1 MSSVVEI
8 YNMALGGIGVTQ
20 QVASATEA
28 STEAAACTLFYATC
42 RDRVLRDFDWAFARQ
57 YSTLGLV
64 AEDPNTDWAYAYR
77 YPSAAISIRGIVG
90 TTRTSTAPRIPY
102 TLGSDSSG
110 KLIYTDSAEAV
121 ARMTVRITDT
131 ELFDALFVS
140 ALAGLLGSKIAPPL
154 ARGPKLA
161 AAAYEMYLVDL
172 AAAQAAAGN
181 EEGQDPAPDAGSI
194 QARL

>member
-8 YNMALGGIGVTQ
+8 YNIALASLGVTQ
-20 QVASATEA
+20 QVSSATEA
-28 STEAAACTLFYATC
+28 STEAAACTLFYVTC
-42 RDRVLRDFDWAFARQ
+42 RDRVLRDFDWSFARR
-57 YSTLGLV
+57 YFTLGLV
-64 AEDPNTDWAYAYR
+64 ASDPNTDWAYAYR
-77 YPSAAISIRGIVG
+77 YPSDALSIRGIVS
-90 TTRTSTAPRIPY
+90 TTRTTPSRTPY

-110 KLIYTDSAEAV
+110 KLIYTDNAEAV

-140 ALAGLLGSKIAPPL
+140 ALAGLLGSKIAPSL